1 MTSSEEQLWQYHL
14 RAALGETLS
23 AEEQA
28 ELDAWYA
35 VRDQAEMALLN
46 TNIVPASS
54 DHLKAQIDA
63 LLAQMSAATFHIKRL
78 SEENNQLR
86 QEIMVLKRQLA
97 QQKTWQPA

>member
-14 RAALGETLS
+14 RAALGETLR

-35 VRDQAEMALLN
+35 GHDQAEMALLDLN
-46 TNIVPASS
+46 TASASS
-54 DHLKAQIDA
+54 TQWKAQVDT
-63 LLAQMSAATFHIKRL
+63 LLAQITTVTFTIKRL

-86 QEIMVLKRQLA
+86 QEIATLKRQLA
-97 QQKTWQPA
+97 QQKVFQPV